1 MIISLG
7 PRYLLSDRSPTGEPG
22 RAWNQ
27 SGWGI
32 PRWGP
37 QRVGM
42 GLSGPM
48 KPMPI
53 GARYF
58 CADCDSLKTN
68 TPIAMGH
75 KFGVSKKEYQVAV
88 TAHYKENH
96 KDLHYPI
103 PQDMLDAHEKAKSKE
118 RAHMVLLR
126 NLDEVGVKLTKAEHD
141 HLHDWNENGLGG
153 GVDVSGSYQ
162 EVARPRELPDFT
174 EFDFPDANLADGAA
188 EEIEFDQLISIQARQ
203 GRRFLGAEFQNFDI
217 EMLLEFLTVPDNA
230 DLSASFIL
238 GINTRTGAHNLD
250 DPQQLWRMQHGE
262 VVANVEATAG
272 TGTAVNANFGGMADV
287 PPGGRVYVAPRAFQ
301 RFANDLD
308 RQVDTGDLFGLWATI
323 NQRLGSFLLF
333 ELLEQYS
340 GLFGLT

>member
-1 MIISLG
+1 MVVIISLG
-7 PRYLLSDRSPTGEPG
+7 PRYLLSDRSPSGEPG

-58 CADCDSLKTN
+58 CGDCNSVKEN
-68 TPIAMGH
+68 KPIALGH
-75 KFGVSKKEYQVAV
+75 KFGVSKEEYQKAV
-88 TAHYKENH
+88 TAHYSDNH
-96 KDLHYPI
+96 PDLHYPL
-103 PQDMLDAHEKAKSKE
+103 PQDLLDIMEKRKTKAASVKRTHRKLDALNKLIAKHPE
-118 RAHMVLLR
+118 DFPV
-126 NLDEVGVKLTKAEHD
+126 
-141 HLHDWNENGLGG
+141 LGG
-153 GVDVSGSYQ
+153 IDVSGGYQ
-162 EVARPRELPDFT
+162 RVARPRELPDFT
-174 EFDFPDANLADGAA
+174 EFDFPDANLADAAA

-217 EMLLEFLTVPDNA
+217 EMLLEMLTVPDND

-250 DPQQLWRMQHGE
+250 DPQQLWRMQHGQ
-262 VVANVEATAG
+262 VVSNVEATAG
-272 TGTAVNANFGGMADV
+272 TGTAVATDFGGLADV